1 MVSINF
7 DEASYYWRK
16 NKISIGNGVFR
27 YCCKQTTKKG
37 TICRNKISKNG
48 FCYLHS
54 KIKKNIIKK
63 KY

>member
-1 MVSINF
+1 MVFINF

-37 TICRNKISKNG
+37 NICKNKISKNG

-54 KIKKNIIKK
+54 KLNKKI
-63 KY
+63 